1 MYGHQAAAAVEVEGE
16 TGAVAEC
23 EVELLR
29 IGMILTDS
37 KILVMFFCIVA
48 LPLIAPSEGIADAV
62 AAGHERCVG

>member
-1 MYGHQAAAAVEVEGE
+1 MYGHQAAAAVKAEGE

-37 KILVMFFCIVA
+37 KIWVVFFCIA
-48 LPLIAPSEGIADAV
+48 KLPFIAPTEGIADTV
-62 AAGHERCVG
+62 AASHERCVG